1 MTSFSDQYPD
11 PTHRILHLSDTHF
24 VNGRRPL
31 YGAIDCDAQLA
42 TLIDRL
48 RGSEIR
54 PDAIVL
60 TGDLADHGAEDAYL
74 RLRAALDPVAAEYD
88 CPIVWVMGNHD
99 DRQTFRRVLQDDVR
113 GDGPDENGAD
123 ENGPVDHVTVVDGL
137 RIIALDSTVP
147 GVHHGEITPDQLEWL
162 AAELAEPAP
171 NGTLLALHHPPVPTH
186 LGLLQAV
193 ELRDAHV
200 LESVLAGS
208 DVRGIL
214 AGHFH
219 YPVASTL
226 AGIPVS
232 VVAATCYTQDLLV
245 GSGNA
250 RAQNGGQGFALV
262 DVYPDRVVHAHM
274 PLTEFDTVYAVTAE
288 QLGTMLDPGAV
299 STLNLLDS

>member
-1 MTSFSDQYPD
+1 MTAFPTQYPD

-24 VNGRRPL
+24 VNARRPL

-42 TLIDRL
+42 TLVERL
-48 RGSEIR
+48 HSSEIR

-60 TGDLADHGAEDAYL
+60 TGDLADRGAEDAYL
-74 RLRAALDPVAAEYD
+74 RLRSALDPVATEYN

-99 DRQTFRRVLQDDVR
+99 DRRAFRRILRDDVT
-113 GDGPDENGAD
+113 GEG
-123 ENGPVDHVTVVDGL
+123 GPVDHVTMVDGL

-162 AAELAEPAP
+162 SAELATPAP

-186 LGLLQAV
+186 LGLLRAV

-219 YPVASTL
+219 YSVSSTF

-232 VVAATCYTQDLLV
+232 VVSATCYSQDLLV
-245 GSGNA
+245 APGDS

-274 PLTEFDTVYAVTAE
+274 PLTEFDTVYAVSAE
-288 QLGTMLDPGAV
+288 QLTAMLDPDAV
-299 STLNLLDS
+299 SAVDLLSS